1 MSTTPNPT
9 PTPVIPASPDAPE
22 PRFAW
27 HRDDPEARL
36 GLGGTRFTDVR
47 SGAWLIAAGLLTVG
61 FYAVLTALPTSRLVN
76 IFTQRGAVQ
85 YVTVLF
91 FFWALLIL
99 FIKLMKV
106 ARQHA
111 AVRYDQL
118 VPADPDFVLSPG
130 TVNEVLAHL
139 HRVCIDPAKFF
150 LFNRIEF
157 ALSNLKN
164 MGRISDVDD
173 VLRSKAESD
182 VDVME
187 SSYTLVRGLIWAI
200 PVLGFIGTVQGLS
213 SSLGSF
219 GQVLVD
225 TEDFAGIKPALKEV
239 TAGLSTAFDT
249 TFVALVAALL
259 VQLLL
264 TLVRKREEDLLDA
277 CNEYCQRH
285 IVGRLRLTPLDADG
299 DR

>member
-1 MSTTPNPT
+1 MG
-9 PTPVIPASPDAPE
+9 I
-22 PRFAW
+22 
-27 HRDDPEARL
+27 
-36 GLGGTRFTDVR
+36 GGSRFTGVR
-47 SGAWLIAAGLLTVG
+47 SGAWLLVAGIA
-61 FYAVLTALPTSRLVN
+61 TALFYGILAVVPTQRLVEL
-76 IFTQRGAVQ
+76 FTERGVVQ

-91 FFWALLIL
+91 FFWAIL
-99 FIKLMKV
+99 MLWIKHIKIS
-106 ARQHA
+106 RQHA
-111 AVRYDQL
+111 ALGYDRL

-130 TVNEVLAHL
+130 TVKGVLTDL
-139 HRVCIDPAKFF
+139 HRVCVDPSQFI

-164 MGRISDVDD
+164 MGRISDVDE
-173 VLRSKAESD
+173 VLRSKAEND

-213 SSLGSF
+213 GSLGSF

-225 TEDFAGIKPALKEV
+225 TDDFASIKPALKEV

-264 TLVRKREEDLLDA
+264 TFVRKREEDLLDA

-285 IVGRLRLTPLDADG
+285 IVGRLRLTPFDVQSEG
-299 DR
+299 

>member
-1 MSTTPNPT
+1 MPNSAPSTPPPTSTPET
-9 PTPVIPASPDAPE
+9 AE
-22 PRFAW
+22 PKFAW
-27 HRDDPEARL
+27 HRDDPESRL
-36 GLGGTRFTDVR
+36 GLGGVRFTGVR
-47 SGAWLIAAGLLTVG
+47 SGAWLIVAALVTVG
-61 FYAVLTALPTSRLVN
+61 FYAVLATLPDGRLVAL
-76 IFTQRGAVQ
+76 FTERGAVQ

-91 FFWALLIL
+91 FFWAVSILLI
-99 FIKLMKV
+99 KLLKIS
-106 ARQHA
+106 RQHA
-111 AVRYDQL
+111 AAQYDQL

-130 TVNEVLAHL
+130 TVNAVLAHL
-139 HRVCIDPAKFF
+139 HRICADPAQFI
-150 LFNRIEF
+150 LFNRVEF

-173 VLRSKAESD
+173 VLRSKAEND

-213 SSLGSF
+213 GSLGSF

-225 TEDFAGIKPALKEV
+225 TEDFASIKPALKEV

-249 TFVALVAALL
+249 TFVALVAALV

-264 TLVRKREEDLLDA
+264 TLVRKREEDMLDD

-285 IVGRLRLTPLDADG
+285 IVGRLRLTPFDAHG
-299 DR
+299 NR